1 MARFLSITA
10 FFIFNLNFYF
20 SQDICIPSELEV
32 ESGNRNI
39 FFSWKDIN
47 DNSIENIVF
56 QECFEFCGIPA
67 SATIVHEVDN
77 GGGGWYRNGAGEYYC
92 WYGLDC
98 DLSPDGVQWAAPS
111 HWTSQEG
118 IAVDSR
124 MIFGPFNIS
133 AEGLTTLEFLEQYA
147 FGDMATDINTVEIST
162 DNGLS
167 WEAIFNSDPS
177 ILDNWTVSSVDL
189 TRYSGQSIHVSF
201 RYVDNTGDREG
212 WIIDQVTIKEVIDG
226 GRLLS
231 NELISNQLRIL
242 NDNPIFS
249 DADLRKSNKFTIK
262 KGQKYLN
269 TSISKIDRSV
279 PVLKHNGLDLTNTS
293 FPLSRN
299 CSDPDNEVEVSVVV
313 TEGNWPEEIT
323 WFLNDSISGETVLS
337 GGAPFDT
344 ALCLPVG
351 YYNLVALDSY
361 GDGWNDSY
369 LTITD
374 ISNGSVYLN
383 FTSPSGY
390 AEYFETIYLGPQ
402 YGCTDILATNYDP
415 LANTDDGSCEYDLC
429 DQNQIYL
436 YCSPGGWPEEVSW
449 LIYDSVGTEVI
460 SGITDQ
466 FYSICV
472 PTGEYKVVGLD
483 TYGDGWNGAALT
495 GIDTSDNVLF
505 SWTFNQGYSDST
517 YFWAGPKYGCTDPFA
532 DNYDPSATIDD
543 SSCVYTSC
551 FDVTA
556 YAIYKDGLMVGSTT
570 SNYHSFTGLENG
582 REYNLGVGA
591 IYAEGNSEI
600 SYIDAVPWNNV
611 IFDPLVINLDTLGS
625 DEMLEYDFSFSI
637 DNDVFY
643 TSPFMLTSELG
654 LDVDYQASMLFS
666 SFNENDF
673 TTMYDPSG
681 LFGGLW
687 LLGDPNR
694 ASSQYF
700 AYDST
705 LDSSNFAYIND
716 DAIGAAGG
724 AESAYLIT
732 NEISRSP
739 GQRVFA
745 TFDVYFPQPFG
756 SCSNSDPDN
765 GGGTDGNGF
774 SEDLFFMVS
783 ADFGGTWTVV
793 DSTLGGN
800 PNWTSRMFEITDEL
814 NGATSFIAALY
825 YTDCNGNWSFGV
837 GVDNFAIHSA
847 DQNELIAID
856 PYAGWAEAGSTIDV
870 SLSIPNHHT
879 SYTNTSI
886 EINAGYERLNIPVVF
901 GLTLGT
907 DDNDNTIIP
916 LKNSLHQNYPNPFN
930 PTTSIPFDI
939 IKYDKVRLSIYNVKG
954 EMVRTLVNSNLNPG
968 SYEVRWNGRTD
979 SGVNLSAGM
988 YFIELKGTNF
998 RETNK
1003 MIYLK

>member
-10 FFIFNLNFYF
+10 IFIFNLNFYF

-47 DNSIENIVF
+47 DNSVENILLE
-56 QECFEFCGIPA
+56 ECFIECAYPTTGV
-67 SATIVHEVDN
+67 IVHSIDN
-77 GGGGWYRNGAGEYYC
+77 GGGGWYRWFDGTPYC
-92 WYGLDC
+92 GLGLDC
-98 DLSPDGVQWAAPS
+98 NLEGEGFAAAAFWPD
-111 HWTSQEG
+111 EG
-118 IAVDSR
+118 IPVDSR
-124 MIFGPFNIS
+124 MIFGPFDIS
-133 AEGLTTLEFLEQYA
+133 NEALTSVEFVESYVYGEATLDSNL
-147 FGDMATDINTVEIST
+147 VEISIDGG
-162 DNGLS
+162 DN
-167 WEAIFNSDPS
+167 WETVFVSDPS
-177 ILDNWTVSSVDL
+177 ILDSWTARLIDISN
-189 TRYSGQSIHVSF
+189 YQGQTILLSF
-201 RYVDNTGDREG
+201 RYIDSNGNAEG
-212 WIIDQVTIKEVIDG
+212 WKIDQLVVKEAVEAE
-226 GRLLS
+226 RS
-231 NELISNQLRIL
+231 FSQHNE
-242 NDNPIFS
+242 P
-249 DADLRKSNKFTIK
+249 
-262 KGQKYLN
+262 
-269 TSISKIDRSV
+269 
-279 PVLKHNGLDLTNTS
+279 LDLDYSIQELSIQSYGPDEIQNFYEKLVVKRVDRKLNKNNFG
-293 FPLSRN
+293 FPIRNSNPVSSSTQSIASSRN
-299 CSDPDNEVEVSVVV
+299 CSDPDNEVELSVVV
-313 TEGNWPEEIT
+313 TEGNWPDEIT

-369 LTITD
+369 MTITD
-374 ISNGSVYLN
+374 ISNGSVYFN

-390 AEYFETIYLGPQ
+390 AEYFETIYLGPL
-402 YGCTDILATNYDP
+402 YGCTDPLATNWDP
-415 LANTDDGSCEYDLC
+415 SVNTDDGSCEYELC
-429 DQNQIYL
+429 EFNQVYL
-436 YCSPGGWPEEVSW
+436 YCSPGNWPEEVSW
-449 LIYDSVGTEVI
+449 SIEDSEGNQIVEGLV
-460 SGITDQ
+460 DQ
-466 FYSICV
+466 YYTICV
-472 PTGEYKVVGLD
+472 PTGEYKVNGFD
-483 TYGDGWNGAALT
+483 TYGDGWNGSVLT
-495 GIDTSDNVLF
+495 AVDTSDNVLF
-505 SWTFNQGYSDST
+505 SWTFNEGYYDST

-551 FDVTA
+551 YDVTA

-611 IFDPLVINLDTLGS
+611 TFDPLVINLDTLIN
-625 DEMLEYDFSFSI
+625 DEMLEYEFSLNI
-637 DNDVFY
+637 DDDVFY
-643 TSPFMLTSELG
+643 TSPFSLTSELG
-654 LDVDYQASMLFS
+654 LDVDYQSSMLFS

-694 ASSQYF
+694 ASSQF
-700 AYDST
+700 FPYDST

-732 NEISRSP
+732 SEITRSP

-745 TFDVYFPQPFG
+745 TFDVYFPQPYG
-756 SCSNSDPDN
+756 SCSNGDPDN
-765 GGGTDGNGF
+765 GGGTDGNGY

-870 SLSIPNHHT
+870 LLSIPNHHT

-907 DDNDNTIIP
+907 DDNGNTIIP

-930 PTTSIPFDI
+930 PTTTIPFDI
-939 IKYDKVRLSIYNVKG
+939 IKTDQIKLSVYNVKG
-954 EMVRTLVNSNLNPG
+954 EIVRTLLNSNLTPG
-968 SYEVRWNGRTD
+968 SYEMRWDGRSD
-979 SGVNLSAGM
+979 RGVILSAGM
-988 YFIELKGTNF
+988 YFIELKGTSF
-998 RETNK
+998 RETSK

>member
-1 MARFLSITA
+1 MVRFLSITA
-10 FFIFNLNFYF
+10 IFISNLNFYF

-32 ESGNRNI
+32 EPGNRNI

-47 DNSIENIVF
+47 DNSVENKIF
-56 QECFEFCGIPA
+56 EECFELCTPTG
-67 SATIVHEVDN
+67 TITHLVDN
-77 GGGGWYRNGAGEYYC
+77 GNGGWYRGTDGNAYCANGFDCNLDDPTAG
-92 WYGLDC
+92 
-98 DLSPDGVQWAAPS
+98 WAAIS
-111 HWTSQEG
+111 WWTAG
-118 IAVDSR
+118 ADIAVDSR
-124 MIFGPFNIS
+124 MTFGPFDIS
-133 AEGLTTLEFLEQYA
+133 SNALTRLEFFEAYYYGEMLN
-147 FGDMATDINTVEIST
+147 DLNIVEISVDGGNT
-162 DNGLS
+162 
-167 WEAIFNSDPS
+167 WESIYTSDPS
-177 ILDNWTVSSVDL
+177 ILNFWTAISIDL
-189 TRYSGQSIHVSF
+189 ASYAGQRIHIGF
-201 RYVDNTGDREG
+201 RYMDTAGDREA
-212 WIIDQVTIKEVIDG
+212 WLIDQVTIIEVLEGRSFQTAHENNENSIISTNTGRSINLPSQLDIDHFSRKSIENRVNRKQNKNNFG
-226 GRLLS
+226 F
-231 NELISNQLRIL
+231 
-242 NDNPIFS
+242 PI
-249 DADLRKSNKFTIK
+249 RKSNLVYSSTQRI
-262 KGQKYLN
+262 
-269 TSISKIDRSV
+269 TS
-279 PVLKHNGLDLTNTS
+279 
-293 FPLSRN
+293 SRN
-299 CSDPDNEVEVSVVV
+299 CSDPENEIEVSVVV
-313 TEGNWPEEIT
+313 TEGNWPDEIS
-323 WFLNDSISGETVLS
+323 WFLNDSVSGETLLS

-344 ALCLPVG
+344 TLCLPMG

-369 LTITD
+369 MTITD
-374 ISNGSVYLN
+374 ISNGSVYFN

-390 AEYFETIYLGPQ
+390 AEYFETIYLGPL
-402 YGCTDILATNYDP
+402 YGCTDPLATNWDP
-415 LANTDDGSCEYDLC
+415 DANTDDGSCEYDLC
-429 DQNQIYL
+429 EFNQVYL
-436 YCSPGGWPEEVSW
+436 YCSPGNWPEEVSW
-449 LIYDSVGTEVI
+449 YIEDSLGNQIIEGVV
-460 SGITDQ
+460 DQ

-472 PTGEYKVVGLD
+472 PTGSYKVVGED
-483 TYGDGWNGAALT
+483 TYGDGWNSATLT
-495 GIDTSDNVLF
+495 AVDTADNILLN
-505 SWTFNQGYSDST
+505 WTFNEGSIDST

-551 FDVTA
+551 YDVIA

-591 IYAEGNSEI
+591 IYAEGSSEI

-611 IFDPLVINLDTLGS
+611 IFDPLVINLDTLGG
-625 DEMLEYDFSFSI
+625 DEMLEYNFSFSI

-643 TSPFMLTSELG
+643 TSPFILTSELG
-654 LDVDYQASMLFS
+654 LDVDYQSSMLFS

-732 NEISRSP
+732 NEITRSP

-745 TFDVYFPQPFG
+745 TFDVYFPQPYG
-756 SCSNSDPDN
+756 SCSNGDPDN
-765 GGGTDGNGF
+765 GGGTDGDGF

-837 GVDNFAIHSA
+837 GVDNFAIHLA

-870 SLSIPNHHT
+870 SISIPNHQT
-879 SYTNTSI
+879 SYTNSSI
-886 EINAGYERLNIPVVF
+886 EINAGYERLNIPVIF

-907 DDNDNTIIP
+907 DDNGNAIIP

-930 PTTSIPFDI
+930 PTTTIPFDI
-939 IKYDKVRLSIYNVKG
+939 IKTDQITLSIYNVKG
-954 EMVRTLVNSNLNPG
+954 EKVRTLVSSHLNPG
-968 SYEVRWNGRTD
+968 SYEVRWDGKSDR
-979 SGVNLSAGM
+979 GVVLSAGM

-1003 MIYLK
+1003 IIYLK

>member
-1 MARFLSITA
+1 MSRFSIITYIA
-10 FFIFNLNFYF
+10 LFCF
-20 SQDICIPSELEV
+20 SSLIAQELCIPSELEAT
-32 ESGNRNI
+32 SGNRSI

-147 FGDMATDINTVEIST
+147 FGDMATDVNTVEIST
-162 DNGLS
+162 DNGAS
-167 WEAIFNSDPS
+167 WEAVFNSDPS

-189 TRYSGQSIHVSF
+189 TRYAGQSIHVSF

-231 NELISNQLRIL
+231 DELSSNQLRIL

-249 DADLRKSNKFTIK
+249 DIDLRKSNKYTIK

-269 TSISKIDRSV
+269 TSISKIQRSV
-279 PVLKHNGLDLTNTS
+279 PVKRYNGSNLLNTS
-293 FPLSRN
+293 FPLSRS
-299 CSDPDNEVEVSVVV
+299 CSDPENELEVSIVLS
-313 TEGNWPEEIT
+313 EGDWAEEIS
-323 WFLNDSISGETVLS
+323 WFLNDSLTGDVILS
-337 GGAPFDT
+337 GIAPFDT
-344 ALCLPVG
+344 TICLPIG
-351 YYNLVALDSY
+351 YYTLMALDSY
-361 GDGWNDSY
+361 GDGWNNAVM
-369 LTITD
+369 TITD
-374 ISNGSVYLN
+374 VNSGVTYLN
-383 FTSPSGY
+383 FSLPVGSELSQT
-390 AEYFETIYLGPQ
+390 FYLGPQ
-402 YGCTDILATNYDP
+402 YGCTDPLAINYDP

-436 YCSPGGWPEEVSW
+436 YCSPGGWPQEVSW
-449 LIYDSVGTEVI
+449 SIYDSIGTEII
-460 SGITDQ
+460 SGLTDQ
-466 FYSICV
+466 FYSICI
-472 PTGEYKVVGLD
+472 PTGEYKVVGFD

-495 GIDTSDNVLF
+495 GVDTSDYVLF

-532 DNYDPSATIDD
+532 DNYDETATIDD
-543 SSCVYTSC
+543 SSCVYTNC
-551 FDVTA
+551 AETYG

-570 SNYHSFTGLENG
+570 SNYHSFIGLQNG
-582 REYNLGVGA
+582 TQYSLGVAA
-591 IYAEGNSEI
+591 IYGEGTSEI
-600 SYIDAVPWNNV
+600 ASISAVPWNDV
-611 IFDPLVINLDTLGS
+611 IFDPLIIELDTLTS
-625 DEMLEYDFSFSI
+625 DEVLSYDFTFQV
-637 DNDVFY
+637 DQDVFY
-643 TSPFMLTSELG
+643 TSPFEISSEKS
-654 LDVDYQASMLFS
+654 LDIDYETSMLHSDFNS
-666 SFNENDF
+666 SDF
-673 TTMYDPSG
+673 TNMYDPSG

-687 LLGDPNR
+687 LLGDPAR
-694 ASSQYF
+694 ASSDWF
-700 AYDST
+700 VYDST
-705 LDSSNFAYIND
+705 LDSSNFTYIND

-732 NEISRSP
+732 NEITRTP

-745 TFDVYFPQPFG
+745 TFDVYFPQFSG
-756 SCSNSDPDN
+756 SCANGDPDI
-765 GGGTDGNGF
+765 GGGTDGEGF

-783 ADFGGTWTVV
+783 ADYGGTWTVV

-814 NGATSFIAALY
+814 AGATSFIAALY
-825 YTDCNGNWSFGV
+825 YTDCNGNWAYGV
-837 GVDNFAIHSA
+837 GIDNFAVHLA
-847 DQNELIAID
+847 DESEIIAID
-856 PYAGWAEAGSTIDV
+856 PYSGWVEAGAITNV
-870 SLSIPNHHT
+870 SITVPNNQY
-879 SYTNTSI
+879 SYMNTTLQL
-886 EINAGYERLNIPVVF
+886 NAGYETLNIPITF
-901 GLTLGT
+901 GLSLST
-907 DDNDNTIIP
+907 DENGKNIIP
-916 LKNSLHQNYPNPFN
+916 LKNTLHQNYPNPFN
-930 PTTSIPFDI
+930 PITTIPFDI
-939 IKYDKVRLSIYNVKG
+939 VSNDQITLMIYNIRG

-968 SYEVRWNGRTD
+968 SYEVRWNGKSD
-979 SGVNLSAGM
+979 SGINMSAGM